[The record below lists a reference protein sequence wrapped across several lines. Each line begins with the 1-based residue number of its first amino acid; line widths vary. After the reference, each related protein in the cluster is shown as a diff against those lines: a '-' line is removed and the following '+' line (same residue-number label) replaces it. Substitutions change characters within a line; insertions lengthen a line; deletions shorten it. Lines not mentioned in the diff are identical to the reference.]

1 MTVHLI
7 VFIAI
12 CWYSIPDSS
21 FYSIAVLGCGILLEE
36 SVGKK
41 LRGDYFQRAMVLA
54 RHFLGL
60 RL

>member
-1 MTVHLI
+1 LI

-12 CWYSIPDSS
+12 CWYSIRDST
-21 FYSIAVLGCGILLEE
+21 FYSITELGCGIFQEE
-36 SVGKK
+36 SMGKK
-41 LRGDYFQRAMVLA
+41 LRGDYFPRAMVLA